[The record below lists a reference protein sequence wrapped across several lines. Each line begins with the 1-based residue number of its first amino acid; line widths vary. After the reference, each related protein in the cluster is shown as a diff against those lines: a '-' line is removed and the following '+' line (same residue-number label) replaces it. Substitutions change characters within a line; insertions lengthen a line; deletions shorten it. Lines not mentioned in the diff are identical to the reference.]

1 MLNSYV
7 LSLSLS
13 LSFSLS
19 PSPLSKMAFEIILL
33 PPQARGLKDGRTE
46 VKVKMRNLDN
56 GYAWMWNRNQFLERK
71 YRMQEMYQNYVE
83 GEQWD
88 LPQVGHVICK
98 TCHVTVM

>member
-1 MLNSYV
+1 
-7 LSLSLS
+7 
-13 LSFSLS
+13 
-19 PSPLSKMAFEIILL
+19 MAFEIVLV

-56 GYAWMWNRNQFLERK
+56 GYSWMWNRNQFLERK

-88 LPQVGHVICK
+88 LPQVGHMYL
-98 TCHVTVM
+98 HVPSHDNHMTLYVFISVRM